1 MKITLPWPDPKLNPN
16 QSKGT
21 HWSVAVA
28 LRRKARADA
37 YWITREA
44 LVQEAAQKHV
54 PMPVGGTL
62 ALDITFV
69 LPSKQQRDLDN
80 LLAALKPSL
89 DGVADCLG
97 VNDTRFEPIT
107 IRRQYGGSKP
117 GSVVVDIAHAV

>member
-1 MKITLPWPDPKLNPN
+1 MKITLPWPDAKLNPN
-16 QSKGT
+16 QSKGA

-28 LRRKARADA
+28 ARKKARTDA
-37 YWITREA
+37 YWITREV
-44 LVQEAAQKHV
+44 LVQEAAKKGA
-54 PMPVGGTL
+54 PMAVDGSL

-107 IRRQYGGSKP
+107 IRRQYGGTKP
-117 GSVVVDIAHAV
+117 GSVLVVIA